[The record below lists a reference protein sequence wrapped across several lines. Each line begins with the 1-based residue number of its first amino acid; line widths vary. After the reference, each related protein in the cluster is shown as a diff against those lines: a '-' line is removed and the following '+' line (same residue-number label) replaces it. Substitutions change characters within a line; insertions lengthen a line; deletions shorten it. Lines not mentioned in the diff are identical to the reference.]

1 MTNKEKE
8 TEKKKKNCV
17 GELHTIV
24 RAPSKNP
31 SSNFEK
37 LIN

>member
-8 TEKKKKNCV
+8 IEKKKNGV
-17 GELHTIV
+17 SELYTIV
-24 RAPSKNP
+24 RAPSENP

-37 LIN
+37 LID